1 MALFFVIGLNASGQ
15 PVKDWLDKQLTSAA
29 TMLAAQKK
37 PAQAQ
42 STSLSH
48 GSTTFVDQTAATDL
62 LSTALNLTPL
72 GGSEGGS
79 GTVTASLYSV
89 FTLASGEDPLKPS
102 VYNAHSNMRTLF
114 ATIGREEPGSG
125 TQSSAPPGT
134 ILGARWLPVNQRDAS
149 AIAKDKKVRSEFTS
163 LASAIGGATSQAASE
178 LSNLLFSHRPDS
190 SQSISAFLGS
200 LKSEDDV
207 QAMVDR
213 LAPEDKAQVTALI
226 ARFRGRMSQA
236 DSALQKLV
244 GTLSRRWQVALDFQS
259 TQRSAG
265 ANNDYQA
272 EFVADRAV
280 NDRLFFTFNASYLY
294 SDSSKVGADTRNGRG
309 AFELQYSLTH
319 AGAASLRS
327 PVQLSLSGE
336 GIWKQQQWQYH
347 AQVQLSIPI
356 STGINLPFSMGYGNR
371 TDLLSQQQK
380 DVYGKFG
387 LTLDLAKVVG
397 SIKTAQ

>member
-29 TMLAAQKK
+29 AMLAAQKK

-48 GSTTFVDQTAATDL
+48 GSTTFVDQTAATVL

-200 LKSEDDV
+200 LKSADDV

-236 DSALQKLV
+236 DSALQK
-244 GTLSRRWQVALDFQS
+244 
-259 TQRSAG
+259 
-265 ANNDYQA
+265 
-272 EFVADRAV
+272 
-280 NDRLFFTFNASYLY
+280 
-294 SDSSKVGADTRNGRG
+294 
-309 AFELQYSLTH
+309 
-319 AGAASLRS
+319 
-327 PVQLSLSGE
+327 
-336 GIWKQQQWQYH
+336 
-347 AQVQLSIPI
+347 
-356 STGINLPFSMGYGNR
+356 
-371 TDLLSQQQK
+371 
-380 DVYGKFG
+380 
-387 LTLDLAKVVG
+387 
-397 SIKTAQ
+397 